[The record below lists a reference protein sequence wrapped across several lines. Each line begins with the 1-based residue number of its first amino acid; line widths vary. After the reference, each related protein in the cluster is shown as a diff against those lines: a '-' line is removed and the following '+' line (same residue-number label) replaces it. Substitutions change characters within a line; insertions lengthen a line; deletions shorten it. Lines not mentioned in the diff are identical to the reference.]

1 MPQLTFA
8 VNLHATD
15 SWPDFQRLIR
25 RADEL
30 GYDAFAALDHLGAL
44 APFPALAA
52 AAGLSPRLRLR
63 THVLNAGFWNAAL
76 LAREVATVDLLS
88 GGRVEMGLGSG
99 HMKAEHDDAALPW
112 PPLAQRMQDMETLAV
127 ELRRRLSD
135 PQLRPSPVQH
145 PVPLM
150 IGAMSVA
157 GLSVAARHADIV
169 GFAGLRQPPG
179 SPPGAF
185 VLSGAER
192 TRERVE
198 LVRRI
203 RREAG
208 DRPYRSD
215 ALLQVV
221 ALGREPVD
229 AAREIVAGV
238 PHLDAEQLLDTPFV
252 LLARTAEDG
261 AQELLRRHE
270 AYRFDS
276 FTTHQHNL
284 EPLAEVMAALP

>member
-1 MPQLTFA
+1 MHQLTFA

-25 RADEL
+25 RIDEL
-30 GYDAFAALDHLGAL
+30 GYDAFAAPDHLGAL

-52 AAGLSPRLRLR
+52 AAAVSPRLRLR
-63 THVLNAGFWNAAL
+63 TYVLNAGFWNAAL

-88 GGRVEMGLGSG
+88 GGRVEVGLGAG
-99 HMKAEHDDAALPW
+99 HMKAEHDDAGLPW
-112 PPLAQRMQDMETLAV
+112 PPLAQRVQDMETLAV

-135 PQLRPSPVQH
+135 PQHRPSPVQH

-169 GFAGLRQPPG
+169 GFAGLRQSPG
-179 SPPGAF
+179 APPGAF
-185 VLSGAER
+185 ALSTAEQ

-198 LVRRI
+198 LVRRV

-215 ALLQVV
+215 ALVQVV
-221 ALGREPVD
+221 ALGRDPVE
-229 AAREIVAGV
+229 AAREITAAAPHIDVA
-238 PHLDAEQLLDTPFV
+238 QLLDTPFV
-252 LLARTAEDG
+252 LLARSAEEG

-270 AYRFDS
+270 AYGFDS

-284 EPLAEVMAALP
+284 DPLAQVMAALA

>member
-1 MPQLTFA
+1 M
-8 VNLHATD
+8 NLHATD

-30 GYDAFAALDHLGAL
+30 GYDAFAAPDHLGAL

-52 AAGLSPRLRLR
+52 AASVSSRLRLR
-63 THVLNAGFWNAAL
+63 TYVLNAGFWNAAL

-88 GGRVEMGLGSG
+88 GGRVEVGLGAG
-99 HMKAEHDDAALPW
+99 HMKAEHDDAGLPW
-112 PPLAQRMQDMETLAV
+112 PPLAQRVQEVDILAV

-135 PQLRPSPVQH
+135 SGHRPKPVQR

-150 IGAMSVA
+150 IGAMSIA
-157 GLSVAARHADIV
+157 GLSVAARHADTV
-169 GFAGLRQPPG
+169 GFAGLRQAPG
-179 SPPGAF
+179 ASPGAF
-185 VLSGAER
+185 VLSCAEQ

-198 LVRRI
+198 LVRRV

-221 ALGREPVD
+221 ALGRDPID
-229 AAREIVAGV
+229 AAREIAAGV
-238 PHLDAEQLLDTPFV
+238 AHLDAEQLLDTPFV
-252 LLARTAEDG
+252 LLARSAKEGAE
-261 AQELLRRHE
+261 ELLRRHE
-270 AYRFDS
+270 AYGFDS

-284 EPLAEVMAALP
+284 EPLAEVLTALV